1 MTKAKKHTE
10 FTAGHGYTQT
20 DWDTVSDTPELT
32 AEQLAQAKP
41 FAEAFPDL
49 AEKMRRT
56 RGPQKTPTKI
66 AIQLRLDRDVVE
78 RFRASGKGWQSR
90 INEIL
95 KRA

>member
-1 MTKAKKHTE
+1 MQNKKKTPDFQPGRGYSKA
-10 FTAGHGYTQT
+10 
-20 DWDTVSDTPELT
+20 DWDEVSDSPEAT

-41 FAEAFPDL
+41 FAEVFPEL
-49 AEKMRRT
+49 AEKTRRT
-56 RGPQKTPTKI
+56 RGPQKAPTKVSVT
-66 AIQLRLDRDVVE
+66 LRLDSDVVE